1 MRGPSRCSDGTS
13 SSCPHRVHTLQR
25 PGADASPS
33 LWSVSNTRMGR
44 CPRPWLSC
52 GSRSRQPTVPEVR
65 LLLQLWVA
73 ANWFSCRV
81 GAVTPCS
88 RKTTGAQS
96 HSGQGRGW
104 GRGRVRRPGRRAGGV
119 GASQLGSRLLQG
131 TRAPRAQRGPPAARA
146 GGHSESR
153 GHGLPLPLLAHTG
166 QG

>member
-1 MRGPSRCSDGTS
+1 MRGPSRC
-13 SSCPHRVHTLQR
+13 PHRVQTLQR
-25 PGADASPS
+25 PGADASPF

-81 GAVTPCS
+81 GAVMPCS

-104 GRGRVRRPGRRAGGV
+104 GGGRVRRPGRRAEPPTGGPEV
-119 GASQLGSRLLQG
+119 WVPHSWGPVSSREPVLREHSEAL
-131 TRAPRAQRGPPAARA
+131 PRPRPVATLRA
-146 GGHSESR
+146 GDMACLYH
-153 GHGLPLPLLAHTG
+153 H
-166 QG
+166 